1 MKSFKSAWI
10 PFTLLLFSSFA
21 FGLWL
26 NRNGLIAWDDWEH
39 LRQSRWLLS
48 QYGLIDVIDEPSETM
63 KWYGP
68 LWELTMGLFSF
79 IFFGWLKD
87 PHAVRH
93 ALTFALF
100 PLTLWGVYRFARRAG
115 ASLGGALLAAATLF
129 ACIRFGGHAAIN
141 IKDFPFAC
149 GFLLVTLYQWD
160 WLRRAL
166 SGPTST
172 SADPRESGRTAA
184 TALEFGKLGALSV
197 VPYLLRPPVALHFA
211 VALCLGLY
219 VVYFAP
225 LAKGARPA
233 PEKLRR
239 LKAYVALPCAAV
251 AMVILTYPILWT
263 EGVDGWIQSFALFGK
278 FPWVGP
284 VRLYGVPYL
293 SNALPWWYSFAWIP
307 LMLHPFALL
316 TVLAG
321 LGGLFSASAR
331 KAATAIPLAVG
342 SLKIRLSQPLWL
354 LLITGLAWA
363 AVLAK
368 SPVLYDEER
377 HLLFLYPPLFVATA
391 LGLATLEEKA
401 KLLLAGVLTCAA
413 LVSYA
418 SWNRYAYVYKNP
430 LLGSTSPQRFTG
442 DYWGLCVN
450 PTMLA
455 LKGKVPPTTPI
466 AIFGPSG
473 IGPQQ
478 LDRLRESR
486 LAADPAYSGHKI
498 VEIQDAKNP
507 VVLIGVNR
515 MDMLPVIGQFLQK
528 GGQLVHEERMPPG
541 EPSCIAVYMR

>member
-1 MKSFKSAWI
+1 MKSLKSAWI

-26 NRNGLIAWDDWEH
+26 NRHGLIAWDDWEH

-48 QYGLIDVIDEPSETM
+48 QYGLINVLDEPSETM

-115 ASLGGALLAAATLF
+115 ASVGTGLLAAATLF

-160 WLRRAL
+160 WLRRVLGGTA
-166 SGPTST
+166 PTPVDF
-172 SADPRESGRTAA
+172 A
-184 TALEFGKLGALSV
+184 KLGVLSV

-211 VALCLGLY
+211 VALCMGLY

-225 LAKGARPA
+225 LAKGVRPV

-239 LKAYVALPCAAV
+239 LKAYVALPCAAI
-251 AMVILTYPILWT
+251 ATVILTYPILWS
-263 EGVDGWIQSFALFGK
+263 EGVSGWIDSFALFGK

-284 VRLYGVPYL
+284 VRLYGASYL

-307 LMLHPFALL
+307 VMLHPLALL

-321 LGGLFSASAR
+321 LGWLCTAQAR
-331 KAATAIPLAVG
+331 KAAAVIPLALG
-342 SLKIRLSQPLWL
+342 SVKLRLSQPGWL
-354 LLITGLAWA
+354 LLIAGIAWS
-363 AVLAK
+363 AVLVK

-377 HLLFLYPPLFVATA
+377 HLLFLYPPFIVAAA
-391 LGLATLEEKA
+391 LGLATLEEKL
-401 KLLLAGVLTCAA
+401 KLALAGVLTCAA

-418 SWNRYAYVYKNP
+418 SWTRYSYVYKSP
-430 LLGSTSPQRFTG
+430 LIGNISTQRFTG
-442 DYWGLCVN
+442 DYWGLCVD

-455 LKGKVPPTTPI
+455 LKGKVPPNTPI

-478 LDRLRESR
+478 LDRLRDSR
-486 LAADPAYSGHKI
+486 LAADPAYSGHSI

-515 MDMLPVIGQFLQK
+515 MEMLPVVGQFLQK
-528 GGQLVHEERMPPG
+528 GGQLVAEERMPPG